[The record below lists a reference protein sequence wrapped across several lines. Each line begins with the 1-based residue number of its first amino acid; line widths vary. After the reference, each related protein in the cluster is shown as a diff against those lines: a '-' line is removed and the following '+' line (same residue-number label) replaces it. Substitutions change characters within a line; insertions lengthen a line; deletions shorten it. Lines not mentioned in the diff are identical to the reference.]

1 MTDDKK
7 SLINAI
13 TTHALEFGDFTLK
26 SGQKSN
32 YYLDCRNLTLSSEG
46 LFEIIKSMWGV
57 LYVENVGRVFR
68 TEFDAIGGP
77 SIGADPI
84 VGAFCYNQGR
94 VQNGVRGFLIRK
106 QEKPHGKSGLIIG
119 PVRPKDKVILVD
131 DVASSGQT
139 LADAFDVITDFGCE
153 VIKAITI
160 VDRQEG
166 AETLLAQRG
175 VPWTPLV
182 TIEELR
188 IDELADSKT
197 GFTNTTDM

>member
-1 MTDDKK
+1 
-7 SLINAI
+7 
-13 TTHALEFGDFTLK
+13 
-26 SGQKSN
+26 
-32 YYLDCRNLTLSSEG
+32 
-46 LFEIIKSMWGV
+46 
-57 LYVENVGRVFR
+57 
-68 TEFDAIGGP
+68 
-77 SIGADPI
+77 
-84 VGAFCYNQGR
+84 
-94 VQNGVRGFLIRK
+94 
-106 QEKPHGKSGLIIG
+106 
-119 PVRPKDKVILVD
+119 VRPGDKVILVD